1 MAFLVLL
8 SSSVRSGTNAGRAN
22 AFPVFGGAST
32 TALPRRAFG
41 VGVVHASSAPTTAAA
56 TAAASA
62 GRFATAMTSGTG
74 RFASATSSV
83 GSSTRLLSTV
93 ETNNSATVAR
103 NTIVEHPSFEIIQT
117 DVVVE
122 YGASAILYRH
132 TKSGA
137 ELLSLSTEDDNKC
150 FGITFRTP
158 PRDSTGVPHILE
170 HSVLCGSRKYTTK
183 DPFVQLL
190 QGSLQ
195 TFLNAFTYPDR
206 TCYVVASQNTKDFYN
221 LIHVYSDAVFHPRAV
236 RDPMVHAQEG
246 WHLELENVD
255 DPLTYKGVV
264 YNEMKG
270 VYSSPDSLLQREA
283 QQSIFPDNAYGVD
296 SGGDP
301 AVIPD
306 LTFEDFA
313 DFHSKYYHPANSRIF
328 FAGDDDVLTRLEIMD
343 EYLADFDPS
352 PESAPGS
359 KIAWQKKRY
368 VAPVS
373 VRHPYPVSDKG
384 EGGEEDTHLTMTNWL
399 LNDRPMSTME
409 EITLTVLDH
418 LLTGTTSS
426 ILRKTLMESGL
437 GDAVTGGG
445 LSDELM
451 QATFSMG
458 LKGVK
463 PENVNKVEELVVD
476 TLRKVAEEGF
486 DDDAISASMNTIEFQ
501 LREFNTGSF
510 PKGLSLMLGSMSK
523 WVYDQNPTEAL
534 KFEEPLAELK
544 ARIAKDGS
552 KVFQTMIRE
561 FLLENSH
568 RTTIEMFPSKSLE
581 EEQLNE
587 EKARLAKI
595 KASLDEEG
603 LQKIID
609 TTAKLKSLQAAEDS
623 PEARATIPSLD
634 LSDLKREVTEYPIA
648 VTEDMSGTGVTV
660 VRHELGS
667 TSGIAYASLAVDVSG
682 LSLEDVPLL
691 PLFTRIMMETGA
703 GEYDSVALSRRIG
716 MHTGGVSVSSLIAG
730 VNQEGAAEDAVTTG
744 EHFFTKITITGKAT
758 SDKTD
763 ELFSIFDLILREAK
777 LDSQAKIIE
786 MLREAKSDKES
797 TVQGSGH
804 SIANARIRSRYS
816 VIGYINE
823 KMSGVSSLDT
833 VKALL
838 VQAKNDFPSLL
849 ARLEKIRNTILEQ
862 STCRDGMILDLTG
875 DIAVFEKIESS
886 VENFLTKLPGD
897 GKGTKLQNFYSVPHP
912 WAEQAKAEM
921 TVTAPLVDEG
931 FVVPTQVSYVG
942 KGGRLYD
949 VGESVSGSTSVI
961 SKFLGTGYMWDNVRV
976 IGGAYGG
983 FCQFQPRDGIF
994 SFLSYRDPN
1003 LASTIDVY
1011 DGASQALLASAKDM
1025 ETDPDAL
1032 ATAIIGAIGDMDGA
1046 LSPNQK
1052 GSLQFKRWLTRESP
1066 EQRQKFRDEVLNTKP
1081 SDFKE
1086 FAERLMALKDP
1097 SSAVVSSK
1105 AAFED
1110 ASKTGKVFTLKE
1122 IM

>member
-1 MAFLVLL
+1 MAFLAHIVSSLGGGSVGGRGGATAFRAVASGAAVFRGGRPFGASASSPA
-8 SSSVRSGTNAGRAN
+8 SSSGAAARFVR
-22 AFPVFGGAST
+22 PST
-32 TALPRRAFG
+32 TCLG
-41 VGVVHASSAPTTAAA
+41 STIEASSASSSRTAEA
-56 TAAASA
+56 TA
-62 GRFATAMTSGTG
+62 
-74 RFASATSSV
+74 V
-83 GSSTRLLSTV
+83 
-93 ETNNSATVAR
+93 
-103 NTIVEHPSFEIIQT
+103 VEHPSFEVVRT
-117 DVVVE
+117 DTVPE
-122 YGASAILYRH
+122 YGAACTLYRH
-132 TKSGA
+132 KKSGA
-137 ELLSLSTEDDNKC
+137 ELLSLATDDDNKC

-221 LIHVYSDAVFHPRAV
+221 LINVYSDAVFHPRAV
-236 RDPMVHAQEG
+236 SDPMVHAQEG
-246 WHLELENVD
+246 WHLELEKMD

-306 LTFEDFA
+306 LSFEQFA
-313 DFHSKYYHPANSRIF
+313 EFHSKYYHPANSRIF
-328 FAGDDDVLTRLEIMD
+328 FAGDDDVSRRLEIMD
-343 EYLADFDPS
+343 EYLSDFEDS
-352 PESAPGS
+352 PESKPGS
-359 KIAWQKKRY
+359 IIEWQKKRY
-368 VAPVS
+368 VDPVR
-373 VRHPYPVSDKG
+373 VRYPYPVSDKG
-384 EGGEEDTHLTMTNWL
+384 DEGEPDTHLTMTNWL
-399 LNDRPMSTME
+399 LNDRPMTATE

-437 GDAVTGGG
+437 GDAITGGG

-458 LKGVK
+458 LKGVR
-463 PENVNKVEELVVD
+463 PENVDKVEELVMD

-486 DDDAISASMNTIEFQ
+486 PEDALAASMNTVEFQ

-523 WVYDQNPTEAL
+523 WVYDRDPTEAL

-544 ARIAKDGS
+544 ASIAGDGS
-552 KVFQTMIRE
+552 KVFQDMIRE
-561 FLLENSH
+561 FLLENTH
-568 RTTIEMFPSKSLE
+568 RTTVEMYPSKSLE
-581 EEQLNE
+581 EEQLTE
-587 EKARLAKI
+587 EKERLAKI
-595 KASLDEEG
+595 KASLNEED
-603 LQKIID
+603 LQGIID
-609 TTAKLKSLQAAEDS
+609 KTIALKKIQAAEDP

-634 LSDLKREVTEYPIA
+634 LSDLKREVTEYPIR
-648 VTEDMSGTGVTV
+648 VSENESNTGVTV

-667 TSGIAYASLAVDVSG
+667 TSGIVYASMAVDVSG
-682 LSLEDVPLL
+682 ISFEDVPLL
-691 PLFTRIMMETGA
+691 PLLTHIMMETGA

-716 MHTGGVSVSSLIAG
+716 MHTGGVSVSSMIVG
-730 VNQEGAAEDAVTTG
+730 VNQEGAAEGAVTGG
-744 EHFFTKITITGKAT
+744 EHFITKLMITGKST

-763 ELFSIFDLILREAK
+763 ELFSIFDLILRDAR

-786 MLREAKSDKES
+786 MLREDKSDKES
-797 TVQGSGH
+797 TIQGSGH

-833 VKALL
+833 VKELL
-838 VQAKNDFPSLL
+838 DQAKNDFPALL
-849 ARLEKIRNTILEQ
+849 ARLEKMRNTILDQ

-875 DIAVFEKIESS
+875 DAAVFEKIESS
-886 VENFLTKLPGD
+886 VQNFLTKLPGD
-897 GKGTKLQNFYSVPHP
+897 SQGSKLQNFYSKPHP
-912 WAEQAKAEM
+912 WAVQAKEEM
-921 TVTAPLVDEG
+921 ATSAPLVDEG
-931 FVVPTQVSYVG
+931 FIVPTQVSYVG
-942 KGGRLYD
+942 KGGRLYN
-949 VGESVSGSTSVI
+949 VGEIVSGTSSVV
-961 SKFLGTGYMWDNVRV
+961 SRFLGTGYMWDNVRV

-1003 LASTIDVY
+1003 LAGTIDVY
-1011 DGASQALLASAKDM
+1011 DGACKALLASAKDM

-1086 FAERLMALKDP
+1086 FAERLKALKDP
-1097 SSAVVSSK
+1097 SLAVVSSR

-1110 ASKTGKVFTLKE
+1110 ASKAGKTFTLKD

>member
-1 MAFLVLL
+1 MFSAWKLAKMAFLVRLSATHLL
-8 SSSVRSGTNAGRAN
+8 LGRRGASAFRVVVGADVPRRSFGIPASVVQTSAIVGRFGPPSSPSSPSTSSTTSSTTCLGSTLEASSSSPPLAGT
-22 AFPVFGGAST
+22 V
-32 TALPRRAFG
+32 
-41 VGVVHASSAPTTAAA
+41 
-56 TAAASA
+56 
-62 GRFATAMTSGTG
+62 
-74 RFASATSSV
+74 
-83 GSSTRLLSTV
+83 
-93 ETNNSATVAR
+93 
-103 NTIVEHPSFEIIQT
+103 VEHPSYDVVQT
-117 DVVVE
+117 DTIPE
-122 YGASAILYRH
+122 YGASCTLYRH
-132 TKSGA
+132 RKSGA
-137 ELLSLSTEDDNKC
+137 ELLSLSTDDDNKC

-170 HSVLCGSRKYTTK
+170 HSVLCGSRKYTK

-221 LIHVYSDAVFHPRAV
+221 LINVYSDAVFHPRAV
-236 RDPMVHAQEG
+236 TDPMVHAQEG
-246 WHLELENVD
+246 WHLELERLD

-301 AVIPD
+301 SVIPD
-306 LTFEDFA
+306 LTFEEFA
-313 DFHSKYYHPANSRIF
+313 EFHSKYYHPANSRIF
-328 FAGDDDVLTRLEIMD
+328 FAGDDDVSRRLDIMD
-343 EYLADFDPS
+343 EYLGDFDDS
-352 PESAPGS
+352 PESRPGS
-359 KIAWQKKRY
+359 KIEWQRKRY
-368 VAPVS
+368 VEPVT

-384 EGGEEDTHLTMTNWL
+384 EGGEPDTHLTMTNWL
-399 LNDRPMSTME
+399 LNDRPMTAME

-437 GDAVTGGG
+437 GEAITGGG

-463 PENVNKVEELVVD
+463 PENVNKVEELVMD
-476 TLRKVAEEGF
+476 TLKKVAEEGF
-486 DDDAISASMNTIEFQ
+486 PEDAVAASMITIEFQ

-534 KFEEPLAELK
+534 KFEAPLAELK
-544 ARIAKDGS
+544 SSIAKDGS
-552 KVFQTMIRE
+552 RVFQDMIRE

-568 RTTIEMFPSKSLE
+568 RTTVEMFPSKTLE
-581 EEQLNE
+581 EEQLTE
-587 EKARLAKI
+587 EKERLAKI
-595 KASLDEEG
+595 KASLSEED
-603 LQKIID
+603 LQGIID
-609 TTAKLKSLQAAEDS
+609 KTAELKRLQAAEDS

-634 LSDLKREVTEYPIA
+634 LTDLKREVTEYPIR
-648 VTEDMSGTGVTV
+648 VTENESNSGVTV

-667 TSGIAYASLAVDVSG
+667 TSGIAYATLAVDVSG
-682 LSLEDVPLL
+682 IPLEDVPIL

-716 MHTGGVSVSSLIAG
+716 MHTGGVSVSTMIAG
-730 VNQEGAAEDAVTTG
+730 VNQEGAAEDAVTGG
-744 EHFFTKITITGKAT
+744 EHFVTKLMITGKST

-763 ELFSIFDLILREAK
+763 ELFSIFDLILRDAN

-786 MLREAKSDKES
+786 MLRESK
-797 TVQGSGH
+797 
-804 SIANARIRSRYS
+804 
-816 VIGYINE
+816 
-823 KMSGVSSLDT
+823 
-833 VKALL
+833 
-838 VQAKNDFPSLL
+838 
-849 ARLEKIRNTILEQ
+849 
-862 STCRDGMILDLTG
+862 DGMILDLTG
-875 DIAVFEKIESS
+875 DAAVFEKIESS

-897 GKGTKLQNFYSVPHP
+897 SQGSKLQNFYSVPHP
-912 WAEQAKAEM
+912 WAEYAKEKMAAS
-921 TVTAPLVDEG
+921 APVVDEG

-942 KGGRLYD
+942 KGGRLFE
-949 VGESVSGSTSVI
+949 VGEAVSGSTSVV
-961 SKFLGTGYMWDNVRV
+961 SRFLGTGYMWDNVRV

-1003 LASTIDVY
+1003 LAGTIDVY

-1086 FAERLMALKDP
+1086 FAERLKALKDP

-1105 AAFED
+1105 SAFED
-1110 ASKTGKVFTLKE
+1110 ASKAGKTFALKD